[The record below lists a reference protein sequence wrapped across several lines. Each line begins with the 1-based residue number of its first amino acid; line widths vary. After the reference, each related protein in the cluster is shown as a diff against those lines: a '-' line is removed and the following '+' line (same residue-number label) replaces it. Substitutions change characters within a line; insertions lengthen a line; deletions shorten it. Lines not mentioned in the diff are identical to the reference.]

1 MSFYHHRSWILFYLL
16 FTDLNLSAKISNENI
31 AGAFRELKILIA
43 DKLITLTLS
52 KDTYFKH
59 WICEYQL
66 K

>member
-1 MSFYHHRSWILFYLL
+1 LDFILFTFYG
-16 FTDLNLSAKISNENI
+16 FKFAKISNENI
-31 AGAFRELKILIA
+31 DGAFRELKILVA

-59 WICEYQL
+59 WIYEYQL